1 MRVLKPI
8 FATLFLC
15 LAIPA
20 MALAF
25 AVVAEQAGNKPVD
38 QQLPKTIDV
47 TVTGCLIQGTDAK
60 TFLLDNARLN
70 PKDSKEA
77 AKRYLLASEVEDMP
91 RKELV
96 NHEVTATGVV
106 VARSDVRPLPMP
118 PNDKDLP
125 VLTAKSI
132 ATIADRCINAG
143 R

>member
-8 FATLFLC
+8 LATLFLC

-25 AVVAEQAGNKPVD
+25 AAVAEQAGNRPIE

-47 TVTGCLIQGTDAK
+47 TVTGCLVAGTAPK

-70 PKDSKEA
+70 PKDSREV
-77 AKRYLLASEVEDMP
+77 AKRYLLTSEVEDMP
-91 RKELV
+91 LKDLV

-106 VARSDVRPLPMP
+106 VSRSDIKPLPVP
-118 PNDKDLP
+118 PTDKDLP

>member
-1 MRVLKPI
+1 MRVLKPVL
-8 FATLFLC
+8 ATLFLC

-25 AVVAEQAGNKPVD
+25 AAVQDQVNKPIE
-38 QQLPKTIDV
+38 QQLPKTVEV
-47 TVTGCLIQGTDAK
+47 TVTGCLIQGSAPTV
-60 TFLLDNARLN
+60 FLLDNARMN

-77 AKRYLLASEVEDMP
+77 AKRYIFTSEVEDTPLKDLM
-91 RKELV
+91 

-106 VARSDVRPLPMP
+106 TARSDVRPLPNP
-118 PNDKDLP
+118 ATERDLP

-132 ATIADRCINAG
+132 ATIADRCVNAG

>member
-8 FATLFLC
+8 FATTFLC
-15 LAIPA
+15 LAIA
-20 MALAF
+20 GTMIALA
-25 AVVAEQAGNKPVD
+25 AAEQAGNKPAE
-38 QQLPKTIDV
+38 QLPKTVDV
-47 TVTGCLIQGTDAK
+47 TVTGCVIQGTDPK

-70 PKDSKEA
+70 PKDSRETSK
-77 AKRYLLASEVEDMP
+77 KYLLASEVEDFPM
-91 RKELV
+91 KDLV

-106 VARSDVRPLPMP
+106 VARSDVRPLPNP
-118 PNDKDLP
+118 PTDKDLP